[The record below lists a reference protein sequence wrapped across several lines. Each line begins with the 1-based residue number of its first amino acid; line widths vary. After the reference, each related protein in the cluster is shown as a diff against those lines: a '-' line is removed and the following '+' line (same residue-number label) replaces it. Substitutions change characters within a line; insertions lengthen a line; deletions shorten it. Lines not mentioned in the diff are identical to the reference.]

1 VRTHVLTYGCQMNEY
16 DTLTIQSELVS
27 GGHELVEAPQ
37 DAELLLLNTCAV
49 RGKPVEKVVSLLGD
63 LRKERRRGRDLAI
76 GLMGCLAQLDE
87 GRSIARKF
95 GVDLVIGPGAITDIL
110 PAVEQLE
117 RRRAAAGNRQPA
129 AAAPG
134 TVGGDPAGDLA
145 RDLAVGAG
153 LGDPAGPIEALRF
166 RDDLALHRTPP
177 PPPGTQTGFVT
188 IMRGCNHRCTY
199 CIVPTTRGPEVSRP
213 LEAIVEEVDAMRNA
227 GVQEVVLLG
236 QNVNSYGLGDPELP
250 SFAELLRL
258 VAKRGIPRVKFTT
271 SHPMN
276 FTSDVIDAIRD
287 EPNVCDYIHLPV
299 QSGSDRVL
307 RRMAREYRRERY
319 LGIVRE
325 IRAKVPDVVLSTDII
340 VGFPGETEQD
350 FEQTLTLFDEVRF
363 EHAYTFIYSARP
375 GTPAHRHFDDLPR
388 EVKTERLGRLIE
400 RQKHWALEAN
410 RRWLGRSVR
419 VLVKERARDGGYV
432 AGHSDQNHTVLVPA
446 DQVRRL
452 GLHAVRVEH
461 ATPHALYGVVEGE
474 REDAIPLRLAS

>member
-1 VRTHVLTYGCQMNEY
+1 MRAHVITYGCQMNEY
-16 DTLTIQSELVS
+16 DTLTIHSELVA
-27 GGHELVEAPQ
+27 GGHEIVDAPQ
-37 DAELLLLNTCAV
+37 DAELILLNTCAV

-63 LRKERRRGRDLAI
+63 LRKERRRGRDLTV

-87 GRSIARKF
+87 GQAIARKF
-95 GVDLVIGPGAITDIL
+95 DVDLVIGPGAITDL
-110 PAVEQLE
+110 VPALDAVERE
-117 RRRAAAGNRQPA
+117 RSGARQAAS
-129 AAAPG
+129 
-134 TVGGDPAGDLA
+134 GGVERLH
-145 RDLAVGAG
+145 
-153 LGDPAGPIEALRF
+153 F
-166 RDDLALHRTPP
+166 RDDLVHHITPP
-177 PPPGTQTGFVT
+177 PPAGTQTGFLT
-188 IMRGCNHRCTY
+188 IMRGCDHHCTY

-213 LEAIVEEVDAMRNA
+213 LEAILHEARAMHEA

-236 QNVNSYGLGDPELP
+236 QNVNSYGLHDPALP

-258 VAKRGIPRVKFTT
+258 VARVGIPRVKFTT

-276 FTSDVIDAIRD
+276 FTSDVIDAIAD

-319 LGIVRE
+319 LEIVRE

-340 VGFPGETEQD
+340 VGFPGETEDD
-350 FEQTLTLFDEVRF
+350 FQRTLDLFDEVRF
-363 EHAYTFIYSARP
+363 EHAYMFIYSARP
-375 GTPAHRHFDDLPR
+375 GTPAHTHFDDMPR

-410 RRWLGRSVR
+410 RRWIGREVR
-419 VLVKERARDGGYV
+419 VLVKERARDGHYA

-452 GLHAVRVEH
+452 GLHRVRVDH
-461 ATPHALYGVVEGE
+461 ATPHTLYGAVVGE
-474 REDAIPLRLAS
+474 REGAVELRLAS